1 MNLSGGALLAS
12 SSQTPRCGHTTP
24 MPRKITAAA
33 PGLDFIYRS
42 PVRSAQGGGST
53 GEGGNYGLQEQR
65 MNSGKYQKGRVL
77 QSLGGG
83 SGDIRS
89 SRVPQERW
97 NEAEGRRKR

>member
-1 MNLSGGALLAS
+1 MNG
-12 SSQTPRCGHTTP
+12 
-24 MPRKITAAA
+24 
-33 PGLDFIYRS
+33 
-42 PVRSAQGGGST
+42 
-53 GEGGNYGLQEQR
+53 
-65 MNSGKYQKGRVL
+65 GKYQKGRVL